1 MRRMPEFAM
10 FIVLSTTASA
20 VVPAD
25 CWLFRKHGQEK
36 ESQSCFQ
43 MLTQSNQPNV
53 RAEGLWGLE
62 QWDQANEQF
71 RLAARWAPGDP
82 ETKVRWAMLLHERF
96 NDREAADLLH
106 EAIDRDPAN
115 VNAYLGLAIISAESF
130 DGKATFYVEKALAL
144 DPKRAMAHE
153 LAANLALQNDE
164 RDRASA
170 EAREAIALEPDALD
184 AMSVLAANELLNEN
198 SPEMWVSR
206 IQEINPRYGSAYA
219 QIAHQMELHYRQ
231 TDAVAYYRKA
241 IAVEPR
247 LWSSHSKLGIGLMRL
262 GQREEARKELEI
274 SYDNGYRDAATVNS
288 LRLLDSYKS
297 YITTRDDHAVLILK
311 NTESDLLLPYLQD
324 ELRQIITTYNRK
336 YIMKLP
342 GLVQVELYPDH
353 EDFAVR
359 TMGMPGLGAL
369 GVTFGQVIA
378 MDSPSARRPGDF
390 NWASTLWHEM
400 SHVYVLSATA
410 NHVPRWFTEGLAVH
424 EEGQR
429 SVEWAN
435 RATPDVLIAIR
446 EKRLLPILKLDRGF
460 VYPDYP
466 SQVAVSYFQAGSI
479 CDFISQRWGETK
491 LLDMIHAYA
500 DLKSTADVVN
510 HNLGLKPEEFDSE
523 YLLWIEKRY
532 GSETS
537 NWDQWRVRIRAL
549 AAATRDQHWKTVLN
563 DGNAVI
569 DLYPEYI
576 GEGNAYEFLAEAER
590 ASDDVQAEVRVLA
603 AYERMG
609 GQDPT
614 LLKRLA
620 TIEEQ
625 SGDRSGATETLVRI
639 NYVYPVNDAD
649 LHRHLGDLLFD
660 QQHYE
665 QAARE
670 YSSAIASHPVDKA
683 GLNFLLARAYLAAG
697 HKKEAE
703 ESILAALEI
712 APGYVPAQKLLL
724 ELHQIEKQ

>member
-1 MRRMPEFAM
+1 MPEFSM
-10 FIVLSTTASA
+10 VIVLSTTASA

-25 CWLFRKHGQEK
+25 CWLLRKHGQEK
-36 ESQSCFQ
+36 ASQSCFQ
-43 MLTQSNQPNV
+43 VLTQSNQPTL

-71 RLAARWAPGDP
+71 RQATQLALADP

-96 NDREAADLLH
+96 NNKEAADLLH
-106 EAIDRDPAN
+106 ETIDRDPAN
-115 VNAYLGLAIISAESF
+115 VDAYLGLAMISAESF
-130 DGKATFYVEKALAL
+130 DGKATFYVDKALAL

-153 LAANLALQNDE
+153 LAANFALQNDD
-164 RDRASA
+164 RDLAAA

-184 AMSVLAANELLNEN
+184 AMSILAANELLNEN

-219 QIAHQMELHYRQ
+219 QIAHQLELHYRQ
-231 TDAVAYYRKA
+231 TDALAYYRKA

-262 GQREEARKELEI
+262 GQWEEAQRELEI
-274 SYDNGYRDAATVNS
+274 SYDDGYRDAATVNS
-288 LRLLDSYKS
+288 LRLLDGYKS
-297 YITTRDDHAVLILK
+297 YITTRDDQTILVLR
-311 NTESDLLLPYLQD
+311 NTESNLLLPYLRE

-342 GLVQVELYPDH
+342 GPVQVELYPNH

-359 TMGMPGLGAL
+359 TTGMPGLGAL

-400 SHVYVLSATA
+400 SHVYVLTSTS

-424 EEGQR
+424 EEGQH

-446 EKRLLPILKLDRGF
+446 GKRLLPILKLDRGF
-460 VYPDYP
+460 VYPQYP
-466 SQVAVSYFQAGSI
+466 SQVVVSYFQAGSI
-479 CDFISQRWGETK
+479 CDFISQRWGEAK

-510 HNLGLKPEEFDSE
+510 HNLGLKPEDFDRE

-532 GSETS
+532 GSETA
-537 NWDQWRVRIRAL
+537 NLDQWRVRMRAL
-549 AAATRDQHWKTVLN
+549 ATAARDQRWKAVLN

-569 DLYPEYI
+569 ALYPEYVS
-576 GEGNAYEFLAEAER
+576 EANAYEFLAEAER
-590 ASDDVQAEVRVLA
+590 ASDDVQAEVKVLA
-603 AYERMG
+603 AYEHMG
-609 GQDPT
+609 GQDPA

-625 SGDRSGATETLVRI
+625 SGDTSGATETLIRI
-639 NYVYPVNDAD
+639 NYVYPVNDTD
-649 LHRHLGDLLFD
+649 LHHHLGDLLFD
-660 QQHYE
+660 QQHYN

-670 YSSAIASHPVDKA
+670 YRSAIASNPVDKA

-697 HKKEAE
+697 NKKEAE

-712 APGYVPAQKLLL
+712 APGYVAAQKLLL
-724 ELHQIEKQ
+724 ELHPIEKQ